1 MADEPEQHLSLEDR
15 IKAGAASLG
24 FSLCGITSPFEP
36 DNYEVFTR
44 WLAAGNHASMA
55 WLATDRS
62 ITIRKNPSLLLP
74 GCQSII
80 IVAAKY
86 PLSYKP
92 LKDKHGRIA
101 GYALF
106 KDYHKTL
113 VDGLSLLA
121 DFIHTQTDQPFSW
134 KVYTDTGPILE
145 RELASRAGLGW
156 IGKNSCLI
164 SPQVGS
170 AFLLAELLVSLPLQP
185 DQPFLY
191 DYCGK
196 CQRCVDACPTQ
207 AILSDG
213 TIDSRRC
220 LSFWTIES
228 KLPIPG
234 DISARQSGWAFG
246 CDTCQQVCPW
256 NQRQPQDEP
265 SPLLGR
271 PMDEF
276 IDLDYVNN
284 LTTEYFAERFGDTPV
299 DRSKAHGLRRNL
311 TSLMPTSLPPDDT
324 TQLHTLLFNDP
335 HPLVRRQAARSLIM
349 SEGRSAAEILTQA
362 LFSESDPET
371 VKDIKILVEML
382 SG

>member
-24 FSLCGITSPFEP
+24 FALCGITSPSEP

-44 WLAAGNHASMA
+44 WLTTGNHASMA

-80 IVAAKY
+80 IVASKY
-86 PLSYKP
+86 PLSNKP
-92 LKDKHGRIA
+92 HNDRHGRIA

-113 VDGLSLLA
+113 VDELSLLA
-121 DFIHTQTDQPFSW
+121 DFIHTQTDHPISW
-134 KVYTDTGPILE
+134 KAYTDTGPILE

-196 CQRCVDACPTQ
+196 CQRCVDACPTH
-207 AILSDG
+207 AILGDR

-234 DISARQSGWAFG
+234 EISARQSGWAFG
-246 CDTCQQVCPW
+246 CDICQQVCPW
-256 NQRQPQDEP
+256 NQHQPQDEH
-265 SPLLGR
+265 STLLGR

-299 DRSKAHGLRRNL
+299 ERSKAHGLRRNL
-311 TSLMPTSLPPDDT
+311 TSLIPTSHSQDDSK
-324 TQLHTLLFNDP
+324 QLQTLLFNDP
-335 HPLVRRQAARSLIM
+335 HPLVRRQAARSLMM
-349 SEGRSAAEILTQA
+349 SKGIGAVEILTQS
-362 LFSESDPET
+362 LTSEKDQET
-371 VKDIKILVEML
+371 FKDLQILLGML